1 MKLLLQK
8 IRNFKNNLFV
18 KRKDYEELIHYFR
31 NPPTETENGL
41 NVSPLR
47 YAEPSLNKRSEFL
60 HDFIKGKIKNRDK
73 ILELGCGI
81 GRNLSYLEKEGY
93 CNIFGIDINQE
104 AIRLSP
110 ETYENLRKL
119 KNNLVC
125 SSLETGLKDYKDS
138 DFHLIF
144 TLCTLMHIHPEVEIE
159 VFNQIS
165 RITKDY
171 LLTIEM
177 ETSIHDTHFPRNYK
191 KIFES
196 RNFIQEEAFHSDDDL
211 KGIFGDVTFRLFKR
225 I

>member
-8 IRNFKNNLFV
+8 IRNFQKNLFV

-47 YAEPSLNKRSEFL
+47 YAEPYLNKRSEFL
-60 HDFIKGKIKNRDK
+60 HDFIKGKIKNTNK

-125 SSLETGLKDYKDS
+125 SSLETGLKDYKDR

-171 LLTIEM
+171 LLIIEM
-177 ETSIHDTHFPRNYK
+177 GKMRYLTKLDRRF
-191 KIFES
+191 
-196 RNFIQEEAFHSDDDL
+196 
-211 KGIFGDVTFRLFKR
+211 
-225 I
+225 